1 MRESG
6 RLKALTAVFKVEA
19 RLPPFIHPLFPV
31 VSATKPTVFNSA
43 EFKKKKK
50 KKIVCL
56 NNKNDIKNRNVFPQ
70 YTLPCQLS

>member
-6 RLKALTAVFKVEA
+6 RLKVLNAVFKVEL

-43 EFKKKKK
+43 ELKKKE
-50 KKIVCL
+50 
-56 NNKNDIKNRNVFPQ
+56 DIKIRNNFSPSTHCPVNGHK
-70 YTLPCQLS
+70 SS